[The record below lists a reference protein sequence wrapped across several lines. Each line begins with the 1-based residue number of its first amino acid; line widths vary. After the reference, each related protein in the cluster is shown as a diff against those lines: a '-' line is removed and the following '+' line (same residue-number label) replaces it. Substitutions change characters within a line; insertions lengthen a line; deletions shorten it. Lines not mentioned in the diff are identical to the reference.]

1 MNKDILLQKL
11 QQETVEYNK
20 ISAAENGD
28 WINR

>member
-20 ISAAENGD
+20 ISAENGD